1 MTDNTPRILEIARS
15 VAHVEQSHEITSLQ
29 TPAVAEIL
37 GKQLA
42 KVVTAANPDTVIVW
56 DQVESAVLGH
66 VVARELGADL
76 IYAFSVEGSLG
87 LSGHLTEG
95 SRAVV
100 ISYDWTELHGLDAMV
115 RFVQSQGA
123 AVTGIGSVVAAPE
136 PETRR
141 GIATHALA
149 GSDPDKPATSKEDH
163 VIDNG

>member
-1 MTDNTPRILEIARS
+1 MTDNTPRILEIARN
-15 VAHVEQSHEITSLQ
+15 VAQVERAHEIVSLQ

-37 GKQLA
+37 GKELA
-42 KVVTAANPDTVIVW
+42 KVIATDPDTVIVW

-87 LSGHLTEG
+87 LSRALAGA

-100 ISYDWTELHGLDAMV
+100 ISYDWTELHGVDALI

-123 AVTGIGSVVAAPE
+123 VVTGIGSVVAAPGSE
-136 PETRR
+136 ARL
-141 GIATHALA
+141 GIATHALT
-149 GSDPDKPATSKEDH
+149 GSALDAPDTPEEQH
-163 VIDNG
+163 VIDNC

>member
-100 ISYDWTELHGLDAMV
+100 ISYDWTELHGLNAMV

>member
-1 MTDNTPRILEIARS
+1 MTDNTPRILEIARTA
-15 VAHVEQSHEITSLQ
+15 AHVEQSHEITSLQ

-37 GKQLA
+37 GKELA
-42 KVVTAANPDTVIVW
+42 TVITAANPDTVIVW

-76 IYAFSVEGSLG
+76 GYAFSVEGSLG
-87 LSGHLTEG
+87 LSGHLAGG

-100 ISYDWTELHGLDAMV
+100 VSYDWTELHGLDALV

-123 AVTGIGSVVAAPE
+123 VVTGIGSVLAAPE
-136 PETRR
+136 PEARL
-141 GIATHALA
+141 GIATHTLT
-149 GSDPDKPATSKEDH
+149 GSDPDKPDTLKEDH